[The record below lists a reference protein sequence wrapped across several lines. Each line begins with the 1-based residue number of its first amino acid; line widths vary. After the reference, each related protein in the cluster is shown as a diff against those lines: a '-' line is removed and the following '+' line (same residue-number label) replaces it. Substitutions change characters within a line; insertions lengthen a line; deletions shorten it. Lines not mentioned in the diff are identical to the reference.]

1 MATCRNGH
9 TIPEGSRFCPECG
22 APTTSGWDPGPPGS
36 TQTYAD
42 AEESPPKQTSRV
54 PIATLVVIGIAVL
67 LIVGAVLFFRGG
79 GHTITGTM
87 TLISSDLSDS
97 CQGSG
102 GYDDIGPGTA
112 VTVRNG
118 EGETIGTGR
127 LGEGTLHGV
136 IGCTYPFE
144 IDVPDEDFYRV
155 EVSHRGELEFSK
167 DEMEQNDWTVD
178 ASLG

>member
-22 APTTSGWDPGPPGS
+22 APTMSGWDPAAPGTAQAQTEVQKDLPPWRLRS
-36 TQTYAD
+36 
-42 AEESPPKQTSRV
+42 SV
-54 PIATLVVIGIAVL
+54 LVVVGIVL
-67 LIVGAVLFFRGG
+67 VIIVGAVYFLRGG

-87 TLISSDLSDS
+87 TLLSSDLSDS

-102 GYDDIGPGTA
+102 GYDDIRPGTA

-118 EGETIGTGR
+118 EGETIATGR

-155 EVSHRGELEFSK
+155 EVSHRGELEFSR